1 MSFKITNNSFLQKHY
16 IVVDSSGLKFSNAQM
31 LGARTFR
38 FHEVESVLLSPEHT
52 LSFQVGN
59 EVFSIPVNMENAD
72 HKNVIDF
79 LLQEVRRTT
88 E

>member
-1 MSFKITNNSFLQKHY
+1 MSFKIKNNSLFQQHY
-16 IVVDSSGLKFSNAQM
+16 LVVDSSGLKFYNGQM
-31 LGARTFR
+31 LGAKRFR
-38 FHEVESVLLSPEHT
+38 FAQIESVLLSTDHT

-59 EVFSIPVNMENAD
+59 EVFSIPTKPDNSD

-79 LLQEVRRTT
+79 LVQEVRRTT